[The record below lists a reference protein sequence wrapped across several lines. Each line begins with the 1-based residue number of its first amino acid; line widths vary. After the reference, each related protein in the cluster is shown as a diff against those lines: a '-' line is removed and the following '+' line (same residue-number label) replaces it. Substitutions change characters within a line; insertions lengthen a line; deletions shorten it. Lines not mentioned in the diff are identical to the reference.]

1 MLNTI
6 CIYIYIYIKRAI
18 CLLIRFSMIFPR
30 LFFSHTFLRFFLPS
44 LSSVWVLLCICLS
57 IVDSSDQSI
66 KHGHSIDKRERKKN
80 ENGIFG
86 ARTFLI
92 ISFTHHRLKTASHT
106 HIKINDVFSF
116 IFIVYVSIYI
126 YIFNNKTRW
135 SQVMR
140 IRWPI

>member
-1 MLNTI
+1 VLNTI
-6 CIYIYIYIKRAI
+6 CIYIYIKRAI

-30 LFFSHTFLRFFLPS
+30 LFFSYVSSFFLPS

-80 ENGIFG
+80 ENGIFR

-116 IFIVYVSIYI
+116 IFIVYVYIYI
-126 YIFNNKTRW
+126 YIFNNKPRR

-140 IRWPI
+140 IRWRI